1 MFTLSLPTI
10 VALFLSS
17 STAVHASPCVAF
29 DVNWNLLAF
38 GLDGKDW
45 NAGTQDT
52 WASGASRLP
61 CFRSLGLCVD
71 TIISSTFGLVN
82 LQAPL
87 PTSPPPLVVRE
98 FCLCQSEP
106 TWPC

>member
-1 MFTLSLPTI
+1 
-10 VALFLSS
+10 VY
-17 STAVHASPCVAF
+17 ASPCVAF

-45 NAGTQDT
+45 SAGTQGT

-61 CFRSLGLCVD
+61 FFRSLGLCVD

-82 LQAPL
+82 PQAPPPIL
-87 PTSPPPLVVRE
+87 PLPLVVRE
-98 FCLCQSEP
+98 FCLCQSESIR
-106 TWPC
+106 PC

>member
-29 DVNWNLLAF
+29 DINWNLLAF

-52 WASGASRLP
+52 WASGAPRLP
-61 CFRSLGLCVD
+61 FFRCVD

-82 LQAPL
+82 L
-87 PTSPPPLVVRE
+87 
-98 FCLCQSEP
+98 
-106 TWPC
+106 